1 VFLFLFR
8 FLPIHSLRACLDDGS
23 PENAID
29 YGTENWP
36 VPADLRNDLD
46 NIKQRYCAVPLP
58 VIMKDRFI
66 GARDVN
72 EVIKGA
78 LVEIHFK
85 LNHYHIRPEYP
96 RENLDSFNGSIQH
109 IRVLQPGEARPVSA
123 YKRKN
128 IRDGPILLSPGAR
141 SQGCH
146 SEKTHWQDS
155 TNGATSTHADPG
167 VSSGTGCEA
176 LHTPAA
182 SGSSTP
188 EKTGVFAI

>member
-1 VFLFLFR
+1 VFPFLFLFV
-8 FLPIHSLRACLDDGS
+8 PIHSLRACLDDGS
-23 PENAID
+23 LENAID
-29 YGTENWP
+29 YETENWP
-36 VPADLRNDLD
+36 VPADLRNNLD
-46 NIKQRYCAVPLP
+46 NIKQRYRAVPLP
-58 VIMKDRFI
+58 VIMKDRSI

-85 LNHYHIRPEYP
+85 LNHYYIPPEYP
-96 RENLDSFNGSIQH
+96 REKLDSFNGSIQH
-109 IRVLQPGEARPVSA
+109 IRVLQPGEARPVSV

-128 IRDGPILLSPGAR
+128 IRDGPSLLSPTR

-146 SEKTHWQDS
+146 SEKTQDS
-155 TNGATSTHADPG
+155 TNGATSAHADPG

-176 LHTPAA
+176 PHTPAA

-188 EKTGVFAI
+188 EKTSVFAI